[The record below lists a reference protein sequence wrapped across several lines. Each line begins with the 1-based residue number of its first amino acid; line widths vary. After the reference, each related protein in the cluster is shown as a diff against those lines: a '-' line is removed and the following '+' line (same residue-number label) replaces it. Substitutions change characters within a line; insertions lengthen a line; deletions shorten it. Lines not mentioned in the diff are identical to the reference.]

1 MLNIFDSPCV
11 QLSYFVV
18 NVKSILVTNK
28 PLAIFTLTV
37 TFLQERL
44 VAQCAVIARNCQITY
59 LMCVFV

>member
-44 VAQCAVIARNCQITY
+44 VAQCP
-59 LMCVFV
+59 